1 MPLSDAACRAAKP
14 TAAAIKKLSDG
25 RGLQLWVHPNGS
37 KLWRLAYRFGR
48 KQKLLSLGLY
58 PTVSLS
64 DARDEREKAKKLLV
78 KGIDPSEERKSAKAE
93 QLATLVTFRSIAE
106 ELLALQTRNCRAGV
120 TVEKTKWLLEFAYPT
135 LGNKR
140 VTEIRPPEILN
151 ILRSVESRGC
161 YETARRLRS
170 TIGRVFRFAAATGR
184 AESDPTYA
192 LKGTLATPPAKSHAA
207 ITDAKAFGA
216 LLRAI
221 DGFDGQ
227 HTTLAGLK
235 LMALLFPRPGE
246 LRAAE
251 WTEFD
256 TEKAIWKIPAERTKL
271 RRAHKVPL
279 SRQALDVLS
288 DLRRDTGHGRL
299 AFPSVRTITKSISEN
314 TLNAALRRLGYGNDE
329 ATSHGFRAS
338 AATLLNETGRW
349 NADEIE
355 RQLAHIERNDVR
367 RAYARG
373 EHWDERVRMMQWW
386 ADHLDHLKQVGKIIS
401 MASNGHRVTSTG

>member
-1 MPLSDAACRAAKP
+1 MPLSDAVCRSAKP
-14 TAAAIKKLSDG
+14 AAVIWKLPDG

-37 KLWRLAYRFGR
+37 KLWRFAYRFGR
-48 KQKLLSLGLY
+48 KQKALSFGPY

-78 KGIDPSEERKSAKAE
+78 KGIDPSEARKSAKAQ
-93 QLATLVTFRSIAE
+93 QLAAVVTFRSIAE
-106 ELLALQTRNCRAGV
+106 ELLALQARNGRAEV
-120 TVEKTKWLLEFAYPT
+120 TVEKTKWLLEFAYPA

-151 ILRSVESRGC
+151 ILRSVESRGR

-192 LKGTLATPPAKSHAA
+192 LQGTLATPPAKSYAA

-227 HTTLAGLK
+227 HTTQAGLK
-235 LMALLFPRPGE
+235 LMSLLFPRPGE

-256 TEKAIWKIPAERTKL
+256 TENALWTIPAVRTKL
-271 RRAHKVPL
+271 RRAYKVPL
-279 SRQALDVLS
+279 SRQALVVLS
-288 DLRRDTGHGRL
+288 DLRRITGNGRL
-299 AFPSVRTITKSISEN
+299 AFPSVRTITKPISEN

-349 NADEIE
+349 NAGTPT
-355 RQLAHIERNDVR
+355 Q
-367 RAYARG
+367 
-373 EHWDERVRMMQWW
+373 
-386 ADHLDHLKQVGKIIS
+386 
-401 MASNGHRVTSTG
+401 SNGS

>member
-1 MPLSDAACRAAKP
+1 MLLSDAACRTAKP
-14 TAAAIKKLSDG
+14 IAATITKLSDG

-48 KQKLLSLGLY
+48 KQKLLSLGPY

-64 DARDEREKAKKLLV
+64 DAREEREKAKKLLL
-78 KGIDPSEERKSAKAE
+78 KAIDPSEARKSAKAE
-93 QLATLVTFRSIAE
+93 QLAMLVTFRSIAE
-106 ELLALQTRNCRAGV
+106 ELLALQTRNGRAEV
-120 TVEKTKWLLEFAYPT
+120 TLEKTKWLLEFAYPT
-135 LGNKR
+135 LGNKP

-151 ILRSVESRGC
+151 VLRGVESRGR

-170 TIGRVFRFAAATGR
+170 TIGRVFRFAVATGR
-184 AESDPTYA
+184 AENDPTSA
-192 LKGTLATPPAKSHAA
+192 LQGTLATPPAKSHAA
-207 ITDAKAFGA
+207 ITHPKAFGA
-216 LLRAI
+216 MLRAI

-227 HTTLAGLK
+227 GTTLAGLK
-235 LMALLFPRPGE
+235 LMSLLFPRPGE

-256 TEKAIWKIPAERTKL
+256 TDKAVWTIPAERTKL

-279 SRQALDVLS
+279 SRQALVVLS
-288 DLRRDTGHGRL
+288 DLRRITGHGRL
-299 AFPSVRTITKSISEN
+299 AFPSVRTTTKPISEN

-349 NADEIE
+349 SADAIE

-367 RAYARG
+367 RAYTRG
-373 EHWDERVRMMQWW
+373 EHWDERVRMIQWW
-386 ADHLDHLKQVGKIIS
+386 ADYLDHLKQVGKIIS
-401 MASNGHRVTSTG
+401 MGPNGHRVSSP